1 VSDEKSKNV
10 QIHASLSRNLAG
22 SLLDG
27 MPPEAEAR
35 SRMQPLLSVRQA
47 AALLGVCTAT
57 VYRMCEHGELPHY
70 RVRNAIR
77 VPVATLK
84 AYLARA
90 RR

>member
-1 VSDEKSKNV
+1 LSKD
-10 QIHASLSRNLAG
+10 LAG
-22 SLLDG
+22 SLLDVE
-27 MPPEAEAR
+27 PPESEVR
-35 SRMQPLLSVRQA
+35 PRMQPLLSVRQA

-57 VYRMCEHGELPHY
+57 VYRMCEQGELPHF

-77 VPVATLK
+77 VPVTTLK